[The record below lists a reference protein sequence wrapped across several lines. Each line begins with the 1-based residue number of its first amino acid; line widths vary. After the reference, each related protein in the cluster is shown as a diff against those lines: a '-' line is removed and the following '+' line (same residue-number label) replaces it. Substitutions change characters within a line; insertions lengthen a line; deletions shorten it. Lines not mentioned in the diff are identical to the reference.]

1 MAGESTT
8 HRRGVLNLFA
18 LWPLCA
24 LLVVACFAGALPTYG
39 ESPLFPLTT
48 GTQWVYEGTVKWTEV
63 GGPVKTKRLRWV
75 TTLVSVQSN
84 QHTCVALV
92 RGFPDQ
98 LAWYNETN
106 EPALSVFVLRSNRVY
121 QICSVAE
128 TEPHALAASLIADP
142 KALPEPAEV
151 LLDLPLVPKKS
162 YGGDTDREDHWYCW
176 HVTGQ
181 KQRRLKIRGAEP
193 NHARQVFS
201 VAYRTCPDHQI
212 MEWADGLGLLRY
224 AYEHHGT
231 VASADV
237 RLVEFRQK

>member
-1 MAGESTT
+1 MAGKSTT
-8 HRRGVLNLFA
+8 RQQRNLNVFS
-18 LWPLCA
+18 LWPVRV
-24 LLVVACFAGALPTYG
+24 LLFVACFAGAFQTNG
-39 ESPLFPLTT
+39 ASPLFPLAT

-63 GGPVKTKRLRWV
+63 GGPVKTKRLRWI
-75 TTLVSVQSN
+75 TTVVSVQSN
-84 QHTCVALV
+84 QNACVALV

-98 LAWYNETN
+98 LAWYDETN
-106 EPALSVFVLRSNRVY
+106 EPALSVFVVRSNRVY
-121 QICSVAE
+121 QICSCAE
-128 TEPHALAASLIADP
+128 TEPRTLAASLTADP
-142 KALPEPAEV
+142 QALPEQAEA
-151 LLDLPLVPKKS
+151 LLDLPLLPNKS

-181 KQRRLKIRGAEP
+181 ERRRLKIRGADP

-212 MEWADGLGLLRY
+212 MEWADGVGLLRY
-224 AYEHHGT
+224 TYEHHGT